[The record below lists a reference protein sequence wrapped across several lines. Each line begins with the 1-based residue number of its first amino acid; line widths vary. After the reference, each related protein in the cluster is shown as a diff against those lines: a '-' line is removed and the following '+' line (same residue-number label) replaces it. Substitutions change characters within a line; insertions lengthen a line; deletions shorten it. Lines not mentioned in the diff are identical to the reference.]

1 MAVDAKGYSTRV
13 AFSHR
18 EVNPRRKRLTQDG
31 KKLIQNVKKLIQNVK
46 KLIQNVKKGSP
57 GKASPAP
64 RLEVDSVVI
73 V

>member
-46 KLIQNVKKGSP
+46 KLIQNVKKVVQEKLVQPPVRGL
-57 GKASPAP
+57 A
-64 RLEVDSVVI
+64 SVVI